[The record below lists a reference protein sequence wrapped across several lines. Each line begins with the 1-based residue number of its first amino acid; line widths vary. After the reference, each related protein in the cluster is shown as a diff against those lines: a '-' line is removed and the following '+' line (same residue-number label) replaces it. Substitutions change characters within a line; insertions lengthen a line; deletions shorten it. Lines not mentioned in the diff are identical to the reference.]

1 MWWGAR
7 RLPGRPDDE
16 IDELLDHGVRGSYA
30 TPLLSYGVVGWVG
43 YKRSRR
49 TRPRPARLLPRSQL
63 LLSEFRP
70 AHPRERTRA
79 HHGRYR
85 NNPRDSQRAQARASD
100 LRETPREL
108 SSLPRGG
115 PAGSGAVA
123 GDRGSGLSPRAAESG
138 GEGGERDGK
147 VGGLL
152 VGGGGGGGKRGGAR
166 GREGAISRGKW
177 RTVMKAEV
185 IGGIKIFISA
195 NTESELHVYLSS
207 FSQARTTVEVLL
219 GLSKDQLA
227 A

>member
-1 MWWGAR
+1 M
-7 RLPGRPDDE
+7 
-16 IDELLDHGVRGSYA
+16 
-30 TPLLSYGVVGWVG
+30 G

-70 AHPRERTRA
+70 AHPRER
-79 HHGRYR
+79 

-108 SSLPRGG
+108 SSLPRRG

-207 FSQARTTVEVLL
+207 FSQARRSTTWIFFLTVQKNL
-219 GLSKDQLA
+219 
-227 A
+227 